1 VVNTMTNKIIPYM
14 YSIKDHCG
22 GRLMAMA
29 SGSSVFAGANAERE
43 HCSDRSKL
51 FILNRAV
58 EIG

>member
-1 VVNTMTNKIIPYM
+1 MTNKIIPYM

-51 FILNRAV
+51 FVLNRAI